1 MISNSDYTQD
11 YTHEYQLAETAYLQ
25 GNYQQS
31 ATIID
36 GLVSKFSNDPSVRL
50 LRGHIYCY
58 GLYQY
63 EIGKKEYE
71 RVLKISTDPEF
82 LQFANSG
89 LEYANS
95 CLSQMDD
102 APEERFHQGL
112 DRQQFNGGD
121 SGGHY
126 RETTADPAELLTW
139 RQPEDLTA
147 DEDFDLAALNFNVDV
162 SGQLF
167 PSQVTDYFSIDSN
180 TSDQKQSQV
189 ATGYHNNEQ
198 ETLTDAFA
206 FGYTQEDG
214 SEDLAG
220 NPFDALP
227 VAATAEAVDDTG
239 FFNISPAAH
248 RAFATF
254 DPDRTATSQA
264 DSASER
270 HDTPAASSTNDRAQ
284 TAAAEHQDR
293 QFTLDDPQELAS
305 RPTMIFNPKA
315 STMQHGENSSP
326 AVDEAAARAEA
337 AASSA
342 FVPEN
347 HQNGDRVSFSVEDI
361 SDALNEISG
370 ALPLAWPPTGQQAG
384 TANWLTDDRAEAAET
399 NRANGGNGYSD
410 VDLDIASMGIS
421 PALQAAF
428 QPHSTTSGSL
438 HNGRGAALND
448 SSEPSFMNNHGNS
461 GPISGDEPQSGF
473 LDLPDDFL
481 DRATPS
487 SFNIPRSSGMFDDS
501 STFINGVSISGIKNP
516 QPGTISNIYREDG
529 PNMTN
534 LVTPQGIF
542 APFENASFQKKQ
554 WLISSVAGIGTAL
567 AIAGAT
573 CVMSLTLDAKKE
585 AVRTPLQ
592 QAGGIM
598 ALVGGLTSFGV
609 ATLLAGRYTKQ
620 VGRGVRDLQSNFE
633 QVAQG
638 NMTAR
643 ATIASQDELGQLASS
658 FNYML
663 QSVVVSNSE
672 AQRKAREMEQAKDE
686 LQRQVIR
693 LLDDVEGAARG
704 DLTVKAEVTADVLGA
719 VADSFNLTI
728 DSLRQ
733 IVQQVQVAAVQVNQ
747 GSTESEA
754 FARRLSSDALSQ
766 AEELAVTV
774 NSVQMMTASIK
785 RVAESARESEEVART
800 ASSTALRG
808 GEAVDRTVAG
818 IQEIRE
824 TVAES
829 TRKVKRLAESS
840 QQISQI
846 VSVISQIASRTNL
859 LALNASIEA
868 ARAGESGKGFAIVA
882 DEVRQLADRSAK
894 ALKEIEHIV
903 LQIQSETGSV
913 MAAMEQGTQ
922 QVIQG
927 TKLAEQ
933 AKRSLDDIIQVS
945 NRIDALVRSI
955 TSDTIEQRE
964 TSKAVTEVMQSVEI
978 QAQST
983 SQEAQKVSS
992 SLENLVV
999 VARNLLTYVERF
1011 KVE

>member
-25 GNYQQS
+25 GNYQES

-36 GLVSKFSNDPSVRL
+36 GLVSKFNNDPSVRL

-71 RVLKISTDPEF
+71 HVLKISTDPEF
-82 LQFANSG
+82 IQFANSG

-95 CLSQMDD
+95 CLSQM
-102 APEERFHQGL
+102 EESPAGGGHQRV
-112 DRQQFNGGD
+112 DRQQFDGGD

-126 RETTADPAELLTW
+126 RETTSDPAELLTW

-167 PSQVTDYFSIDSN
+167 PSQATDYFSIDNN
-180 TSDQKQSQV
+180 TSGLKQSQV

-214 SEDLAG
+214 SADLEH

-227 VAATAEAVDDTG
+227 LADPTEAADDTG

-254 DPDRTATSQA
+254 DPDRPATSTNSTQ
-264 DSASER
+264 SSPTSEHR
-270 HDTPAASSTNDRAQ
+270 DAPAAPLAQ
-284 TAAAEHQDR
+284 QLTPDE
-293 QFTLDDPQELAS
+293 PQEIALRS
-305 RPTMIFNPKA
+305 TMIFNSKA
-315 STMQHGENSSP
+315 SEMQPEEPPVP
-326 AVDEAAARAEA
+326 AVGGGNTIARA
-337 AASSA
+337 AAS
-342 FVPEN
+342 VPE
-347 HQNGDRVSFSVEDI
+347 HRQNIERVDFSVEDI

-384 TANWLTDDRAEAAET
+384 TANWLTDNRQLDAADLNHE
-399 NRANGGNGYSD
+399 NGGNGYANND
-410 VDLDIASMGIS
+410 FDLADLEVA
-421 PALQAAF
+421 PAFQAAF
-428 QPHSTTSGSL
+428 QPHTANNSGALRNS
-438 HNGRGAALND
+438 RGAGSNSADLNFTN
-448 SSEPSFMNNHGNS
+448 SHGSS
-461 GPISGDEPQSGF
+461 GPLSGDEPQSGF

-487 SFNIPRSSGMFDDS
+487 SFTIPKSSGMFDDS

-516 QPGTISNIYREDG
+516 PAGTMSSIYREDA

-534 LVTPQGIF
+534 IVTPQGIF

-554 WLISSVAGIGTAL
+554 WFIASIAGIGTAL
-567 AIAGAT
+567 AIAAT
-573 CVMSLTLDAKKE
+573 TCAIGLTLDAKKE
-585 AVRTPLQ
+585 VARAPLQ

-598 ALVGGLTSFGV
+598 ALVGGLTSFGL

>member
-1 MISNSDYTQD
+1 MVSNSDYAQD
-11 YTHEYQLAETAYLQ
+11 YAAEYQLAETAYLQ
-25 GNYQQS
+25 GDYEKAS
-31 ATIID
+31 TIID
-36 GLVSKFSNDPSVRL
+36 ALVAKFETDPSVRL

-71 RVLKISTDPEF
+71 YVLSISTDPEF
-82 LQFANSG
+82 IQFANSG

-95 CLSQMDD
+95 CLTQTGVLNPDK
-102 APEERFHQGL
+102 
-112 DRQQFNGGD
+112 FNAGGD

-126 RETTADPAELLTW
+126 RETTADSAELLTW
-139 RQPEDLTA
+139 RQPEDLA
-147 DEDFDLAALNFNVDV
+147 SDEDFDLAALNFNVDA
-162 SGQLF
+162 SGQMF
-167 PSQVTDYFSIDSN
+167 TTQGTDFFSMDSGSLGTN
-180 TSDQKQSQV
+180 GKPKGKYQPV
-189 ATGYHNNEQ
+189 ATGFYNNEQ

-206 FGYTQEDG
+206 FGYNSEQSESQELD
-214 SEDLAG
+214 S
-220 NPFDALP
+220 PFR
-227 VAATAEAVDDTG
+227 VDPQPTSTGEPSNSDTD

-248 RAFATF
+248 RAFASF
-254 DPDRTATSQA
+254 DPDLVGSEAATNSPEQPLDEPDDFDDPANRATMLFSA
-264 DSASER
+264 DMEPSFS
-270 HDTPAASSTNDRAQ
+270 
-284 TAAAEHQDR
+284 AAEAP
-293 QFTLDDPQELAS
+293 LPAKADP
-305 RPTMIFNPKA
+305 RPEF
-315 STMQHGENSSP
+315 SS
-326 AVDEAAARAEA
+326 D
-337 AASSA
+337 
-342 FVPEN
+342 
-347 HQNGDRVSFSVEDI
+347 FSVEEI
-361 SDALNEISG
+361 SDALNEMSG
-370 ALPLAWPPTGQQAG
+370 ALPQAWPPTSQQSS
-384 TANWLTDDRAEAAET
+384 TPNWLTETYGNKSPGQQVETSSEERLRQRYSVSDALDMPAEDS
-399 NRANGGNGYSD
+399 RGLG
-410 VDLDIASMGIS
+410 
-421 PALQAAF
+421 ALAAF
-428 QPHSTTSGSL
+428 ESA
-438 HNGRGAALND
+438 GASPKFASNLA
-448 SSEPSFMNNHGNS
+448 EPVFNA
-461 GPISGDEPQSGF
+461 DETQSGF
-473 LDLPDDFL
+473 FDMPDDL
-481 DRATPS
+481 LQQPLPS
-487 SFNIPRSSGMFDDS
+487 SLQMPKSSSMFDDS
-501 STFINGVSISGIKNP
+501 STFISGVSISGIKS
-516 QPGTISNIYREDG
+516 QPPGVSSIYRDTDST
-529 PNMTN
+529 MTSISGD
-534 LVTPQGIF
+534 QGMF
-542 APFENASFQKKQ
+542 KPFENASFQKKQ
-554 WLISSVAGIGTAL
+554 WLISGAAGLTAGV
-567 AIAGAT
+567 AIAGIT
-573 CVMSLTLDAKKE
+573 FISSMNLPKE
-585 AVRTPLQ
+585 ARQPLQ

-598 ALVGGLTSFGV
+598 MIVAGLTSFGV
-609 ATLLAGRYTKQ
+609 TRLLTGRYTKQ
-620 VGRGVRDLQSNFE
+620 VSRTVRDLQANFE
-633 QVAQG
+633 QVSQG
-638 NMTAR
+638 NMGAR
-643 ATIASQDELGQLASS
+643 ATAYTADELGQLSSS
-658 FNYML
+658 FNDML
-663 QSVVVSNSE
+663 QSVITSNSE

-747 GSTESEA
+747 SSTESEA

-800 ASSTALRG
+800 ASATALRG
-808 GEAVDRTVAG
+808 GEAVERTVAG

-894 ALKEIEHIV
+894 ALKEIEQIV

-922 QVIQG
+922 QVIAG

-955 TSDTIEQRE
+955 TTDTIEQRE
-964 TSKAVTEVMQSVEI
+964 TSKAVTEVMQTVEI

>member
-11 YTHEYQLAETAYLQ
+11 YTQEYQLAETAYLQ
-25 GNYQQS
+25 GNYQKS

-36 GLVSKFSNDPSVRL
+36 GLVAKFSNDPSVRL

-71 RVLKISTDPEF
+71 CVLKISTDPEF
-82 LQFANSG
+82 IQFANSG

-95 CLSQMDD
+95 CLSQMDNRVSQ
-102 APEERFHQGL
+102 E
-112 DRQQFNGGD
+112 QFNDGD

-126 RETTADPAELLTW
+126 RITTTDPAELLTW

-147 DEDFDLAALNFNVDV
+147 DEDFDLAALNFNIDV
-162 SGQLF
+162 TGQLF
-167 PSQVTDYFSIDSN
+167 PSQATDFFSVDRHN
-180 TSDQKQSQV
+180 NDQKESQI
-189 ATGYHNNEQ
+189 ATGYHHNDRD
-198 ETLTDAFA
+198 TLTDAFA
-206 FGYTQEDG
+206 FGYTQEDD
-214 SEDLAG
+214 SEQLG
-220 NPFDALP
+220 NNPFDGLS
-227 VAATAEAVDDTG
+227 VAATAEASEDTG
-239 FFNISPAAH
+239 FFNISPAAQ
-248 RAFATF
+248 RAFAGF
-254 DPDRTATSQA
+254 DPDRAA
-264 DSASER
+264 DAIDLVDAPASTTNSKSAEKSPVVESHNER
-270 HDTPAASSTNDRAQ
+270 HSTPDDRSDHSSRT
-284 TAAAEHQDR
+284 
-293 QFTLDDPQELAS
+293 
-305 RPTMIFNPKA
+305 TMIFD
-315 STMQHGENSSP
+315 SS
-326 AVDEAAARAEA
+326 
-337 AASSA
+337 ASSHQ
-342 FVPEN
+342 PERLLTDN
-347 HQNGDRVSFSVEDI
+347 TAPPPTSTDRQADVSANDNGVDFSVEDI

-370 ALPLAWPPTGQQAG
+370 VVPMAWPPTGRQAG
-384 TANWLTDDRAEAAET
+384 EANWATDDKPLESPQ
-399 NRANGGNGYSD
+399 GNADRLGADDDFGNLNLAPASESQSPHVAD
-410 VDLDIASMGIS
+410 VRQLKAQLSES
-421 PALQAAF
+421 
-428 QPHSTTSGSL
+428 
-438 HNGRGAALND
+438 
-448 SSEPSFMNNHGNS
+448 SSELKIATHHNKAGEWNAD
-461 GPISGDEPQSGF
+461 DEAQSGF
-473 LDLPDDFL
+473 FDLPDDFL
-481 DRATPS
+481 DRSPPS
-487 SFNIPRSSGMFDDS
+487 SLNIPESAGMFDDS
-501 STFINGVSISGIKNP
+501 STFINGVSVSGIKNP
-516 QPGTISNIYREDG
+516 QAGYMSSIYREDS
-529 PNMTN
+529 PNMAN
-534 LVTPQGIF
+534 LSPAQGIF
-542 APFENASFQKKQ
+542 ASFENASFQKKQ
-554 WLISSVAGIGTAL
+554 WLISSAAGIGAAV
-567 AIAGAT
+567 AIAGIT
-573 CVMSLTLDAKKE
+573 FVSSMTLDPKIAK
-585 AVRTPLQ
+585 AARPPLQ
-592 QAGGIM
+592 QAGGLMMI
-598 ALVGGLTSFGV
+598 LGGLSSFGI
-609 ATLLAGRYTKQ
+609 TKLLTGRYTKQ
-620 VGRGVRDLQSNFE
+620 VIRGVRDLQSNFE

-643 ATIASQDELGQLASS
+643 ATVASQDELGQLASS

-663 QSVVVSNSE
+663 QSVVASNSE

-903 LQIQSETGSV
+903 LQIQSETAQV
-913 MAAMEQGTQ
+913 MTAMEQGTQ
-922 QVIQG
+922 QVIEG
-927 TKLAEQ
+927 NKLAEQ
-933 AKRSLDDIIQVS
+933 AKRALDDIIQVS
-945 NRIDALVRSI
+945 NRIDSLVRSI

>member
-11 YTHEYQLAETAYLQ
+11 YTHDYQLAETAYLQ
-25 GNYQQS
+25 GNYQKS

-36 GLVSKFSNDPSVRL
+36 GLVAKFTDDPSVRL

-63 EIGKKEYE
+63 EIGKREYE
-71 RVLKISTDPEF
+71 YVLKISTDPEF
-82 LQFANSG
+82 IQFANSG

-95 CLSQMDD
+95 CLSQISG
-102 APEERFHQGL
+102 PISQ
-112 DRQQFNGGD
+112 QQFNGGD

-126 RETTADPAELLTW
+126 RETMADPAELLTW

-147 DEDFDLAALNFNVDV
+147 DEDFDLAALNFNVDG
-162 SGQLF
+162 SGQMF
-167 PSQVTDYFSIDSN
+167 PNQSTDFFSDPSLP
-180 TSDQKQSQV
+180 DQKNTQLS
-189 ATGYHNNEQ
+189 TGYHNHEQ

-206 FGYTQEDG
+206 FGYTSGE
-214 SEDLAG
+214 SNRNLTS
-220 NPFDALP
+220 NPFDGLP
-227 VAATAEAVDDTG
+227 LDTPSEAAEDTG
-239 FFNISPAAH
+239 FFNISPAAQ

-254 DPDRTATSQA
+254 DPDLSAATSESTDPAAISAQHKLEIDLSA
-264 DSASER
+264 TPDRLDDSAVEDHR
-270 HDTPAASSTNDRAQ
+270 DRSA
-284 TAAAEHQDR
+284 R
-293 QFTLDDPQELAS
+293 S
-305 RPTMIFNPKA
+305 TMIFTTPSA
-315 STMQHGENSSP
+315 IVPENLSAMNS
-326 AVDEAAARAEA
+326 
-337 AASSA
+337 ASSA
-342 FVPEN
+342 HEDKDLEQV
-347 HQNGDRVSFSVEDI
+347 DFSVEDI

-370 ALPLAWPPTGQQAG
+370 VLPLAWPPTGQQSSSP
-384 TANWLTDDRAEAAET
+384 NWSNDQQIESSEHHPDPRHDFDDF
-399 NRANGGNGYSD
+399 D
-410 VDLDIASMGIS
+410 VT
-421 PALQAAF
+421 PTPQAAF
-428 QPHSTTSGSL
+428 QPQQTDSPHQKARQSLSSASTSDL
-438 HNGRGAALND
+438 QFPAAEDGRSATLND
-448 SSEPSFMNNHGNS
+448 REPH
-461 GPISGDEPQSGF
+461 SGF
-473 LDLPDDFL
+473 FDLPDDFL
-481 DRATPS
+481 EQPTPS
-487 SFNIPRSSGMFDDS
+487 SLNIPKSSGMFDDS

-516 QPGTISNIYREDG
+516 QIAAMSAIYREDT
-529 PNMTN
+529 PNLTG
-534 LVTPQGIF
+534 LVPSQGIF
-542 APFENASFQKKQ
+542 APFENASFQQKQ
-554 WLISSVAGIGTAL
+554 WLISGAAGLGAAV
-567 AIAGAT
+567 AIAT
-573 CVMSLTLDAKKE
+573 ITFVSSMTLDPKIAKD
-585 AVRTPLQ
+585 ARPPLQ
-592 QAGGIM
+592 QTGGIAM
-598 ALVGGLTSFGV
+598 LLGGLTSFGL
-609 ATLLAGRYTKQ
+609 TKLLAGRYTKQ
-620 VGRGVRDLQSNFE
+620 VNRSVRDLQSNFE
-633 QVAQG
+633 QIAQG
-638 NMTAR
+638 NMSAR
-643 ATIASQDELGQLASS
+643 ATVTSQDELGQLSSS

-663 QSVVVSNSE
+663 QSVVASNSE

-894 ALKEIEHIV
+894 ALKEIEQIV
-903 LQIQSETGSV
+903 LQIQSETGQV
-913 MAAMEQGTQ
+913 MTVMEQGTQ
-922 QVIQG
+922 QVIEG

>member
-11 YTHEYQLAETAYLQ
+11 YTQEYQLAETAYLQ
-25 GNYQQS
+25 GNYQES

-36 GLVSKFSNDPSVRL
+36 GLVNKFSDDPSVRL

-63 EIGKKEYE
+63 EIGKREYE
-71 RVLKISTDPEF
+71 YVLKISTDPEF
-82 LQFANSG
+82 IQFANSG

-95 CLSQMDD
+95 CLSQVD
-102 APEERFHQGL
+102 ASTGSSVHQNSAG
-112 DRQQFNGGD
+112 QFNGGD

-126 RETTADPAELLTW
+126 RETTTDPGELLTW

-167 PSQVTDYFSIDSN
+167 PTQSTDYFSVDNSN
-180 TSDQKQSQV
+180 GDLKQPQV
-189 ATGYHNNEQ
+189 ATGYHHNEQ
-198 ETLTDAFA
+198 DTLTDAFA

-214 SEDLAG
+214 SEDLAHS
-220 NPFDALP
+220 PFDGLP
-227 VAATAEAVDDTG
+227 LAATSEAVDDTG

-248 RAFATF
+248 RAFASF
-254 DPDRTATSQA
+254 DPDRPPS
-264 DSASER
+264 DE
-270 HDTPAASSTNDRAQ
+270 
-284 TAAAEHQDR
+284 
-293 QFTLDDPQELAS
+293 TLDDRVSPRSERDEPVAFSPSPPESPSTQDAPQTVAS
-305 RPTMIFNPKA
+305 RPTLISHPKP
-315 STMQHGENSSP
+315 P
-326 AVDEAAARAEA
+326 AEMPSEETPVPAQGQNIDRA
-337 AASSA
+337 
-342 FVPEN
+342 
-347 HQNGDRVSFSVEDI
+347 DFSVEDI

-384 TANWLTDDRAEAAET
+384 GINWLNDDRPLEAAEPDLP
-399 NRANGGNGYSD
+399 NAANNFGD
-410 VDLDIASMGIS
+410 ADLDLADLQIS
-421 PALQAAF
+421 PALHAAF
-428 QPHSTTSGSL
+428 DPQPTSSDL
-438 HNGRGAALND
+438 
-448 SSEPSFMNNHGNS
+448 NHGRSAPLGSNSGFANSHSNS
-461 GPISGDEPQSGF
+461 GPLSGDEPQSGF

-481 DRATPS
+481 GNATPS
-487 SFNIPRSSGMFDDS
+487 SFTIPKSSGMFDDS

-516 QPGTISNIYREDG
+516 QPASMSTIYRDDA
-529 PNMTN
+529 PNATS
-534 LVTPQGIF
+534 LATPNGIF

-554 WLISSVAGIGTAL
+554 WMIATIAGFGTAL
-567 AIAGAT
+567 AIAGTTLVASNT
-573 CVMSLTLDAKKE
+573 LGAKLTAE
-585 AVRTPLQ
+585 QRAPLQ
-592 QAGGIM
+592 QSGAI
-598 ALVGGLTSFGV
+598 ASLIGGLTSFGI
-609 ATLLAGRYTKQ
+609 AALLAGRYTKQ

-800 ASSTALRG
+800 ASSTALKG

-922 QVIQG
+922 QVIAG

>member
-11 YTHEYQLAETAYLQ
+11 YTHDYQLAETAYLQ
-25 GNYQQS
+25 GNYQKS

-36 GLVSKFSNDPSVRL
+36 GLVAKFTDDPSVRL

-63 EIGKKEYE
+63 EIGKREYE
-71 RVLKISTDPEF
+71 YVLQISTDPEF
-82 LQFANSG
+82 IQFANSG

-95 CLSQMDD
+95 CLSQISG
-102 APEERFHQGL
+102 PVGQ
-112 DRQQFNGGD
+112 QQFNGGD

-126 RETTADPAELLTW
+126 RETMADPAELLTW

-147 DEDFDLAALNFNVDV
+147 DEDFDLAALNFNVDG
-162 SGQLF
+162 SEQMF
-167 PSQVTDYFSIDSN
+167 PNQSTDFFADPSSPSQKN
-180 TSDQKQSQV
+180 TQLS
-189 ATGYHNNEQ
+189 TGYHNNEQ

-206 FGYTQEDG
+206 FGYTSGEGSNNLINNSFDG
-214 SEDLAG
+214 L
-220 NPFDALP
+220 PFDTP
-227 VAATAEAVDDTG
+227 SEAVEDTG
-239 FFNISPAAH
+239 FFNISPAAQ

-254 DPDRTATSQA
+254 DPDRPATFDPDRPAATDESNNPAAISAQNKLEFDSPVTPERID
-264 DSASER
+264 DSAIEDER
-270 HDTPAASSTNDRAQ
+270 DRSA
-284 TAAAEHQDR
+284 R
-293 QFTLDDPQELAS
+293 S
-305 RPTMIFNPKA
+305 TMIFTTPSA
-315 STMQHGENSSP
+315 IEPEDLGAMNS
-326 AVDEAAARAEA
+326 
-337 AASSA
+337 ASSA
-342 FVPEN
+342 HEDKDLEQV
-347 HQNGDRVSFSVEDI
+347 DFSVEDI

-370 ALPLAWPPTGQQAG
+370 ALPLAWPPTGQQSNHQ
-384 TANWLTDDRAEAAET
+384 NWSKDDRQIESSDNRPET
-399 NRANGGNGYSD
+399 NHDFDNFD
-410 VDLDIASMGIS
+410 VT
-421 PALQAAF
+421 PPLQDAF
-428 QPHSTTSGSL
+428 QPQLTDSPHHKAHQSLSSASTSDL
-438 HNGRGAALND
+438 QFPAAEDGRSATID
-448 SSEPSFMNNHGNS
+448 DREPH
-461 GPISGDEPQSGF
+461 SGF
-473 LDLPDDFL
+473 FDLPDDFL
-481 DRATPS
+481 DQPTPS
-487 SFNIPRSSGMFDDS
+487 SLNIPKSSGMFDDS

-516 QPGTISNIYREDG
+516 QIAAMSAIYREDS
-529 PNMTN
+529 PNLTG
-534 LVTPQGIF
+534 LVPSPGIF

-554 WLISSVAGIGTAL
+554 WLISGAAGLGAVV
-567 AIAGAT
+567 AIAT
-573 CVMSLTLDAKKE
+573 ITFISSMTLDPKIAKD
-585 AVRTPLQ
+585 ARPPLQ
-592 QAGGIM
+592 QAGGIAM
-598 ALVGGLTSFGV
+598 LLGGLTSFGL
-609 ATLLAGRYTKQ
+609 TKLLTGRYTKQ
-620 VGRGVRDLQSNFE
+620 VHRSVRDLQSNFE
-633 QVAQG
+633 QIAQG
-638 NMTAR
+638 NMSAR
-643 ATIASQDELGQLASS
+643 ATVTSQDELGQLSSS

-663 QSVVVSNSE
+663 QSVVASNSE

-894 ALKEIEHIV
+894 ALKEIEQIV
-903 LQIQSETGSV
+903 LQIQGETSQV

>member
-1 MISNSDYTQD
+1 MISTPDPMQDYTQD
-11 YTHEYQLAETAYLQ
+11 YQLAEAAYLQ
-25 GNYQQS
+25 GNYEKA

-36 GLVSKFSNDPSVRL
+36 TLVNKFHDDPSVRL

-71 RVLKISTDPEF
+71 YVIGISTDPEF
-82 LQFANSG
+82 LQFAHSG
-89 LEYANS
+89 LDYANS
-95 CLSQMDD
+95 CLSQM
-102 APEERFHQGL
+102 G
-112 DRQQFNGGD
+112 DRASQEQFNGGD

-126 RETTADPAELLTW
+126 RQTTADSAELLTW

-147 DEDFDLAALNFNVDV
+147 DEDFDLAALNFNVDM

-167 PSQVTDYFSIDSN
+167 PSQSTDFFSVETNISGR
-180 TSDQKQSQV
+180 KQPQV
-189 ATGYHNNEQ
+189 ATGFYNNEQ

-206 FGYTQEDG
+206 FGY
-214 SEDLAG
+214 DLAEPPSNQLFEG
-220 NPFDALP
+220 VP
-227 VAATAEAVDDTG
+227 VATNAEATDDTG
-239 FFNISPAAH
+239 FFNISAAAS
-248 RAFATF
+248 RAFANF
-254 DPDRTATSQA
+254 DPDRSPESPEEVSPNIAAPDTVRPDPIA
-264 DSASER
+264 DR
-270 HDTPAASSTNDRAQ
+270 PTFIVPNDRG
-284 TAAAEHQDR
+284 AAE
-293 QFTLDDPQELAS
+293 P
-305 RPTMIFNPKA
+305 
-315 STMQHGENSSP
+315 P
-326 AVDEAAARAEA
+326 ADF
-337 AASSA
+337 SQQ
-342 FVPEN
+342 VPAQME
-347 HQNGDRVSFSVEDI
+347 FSVEDI

-370 ALPLAWPPTGQQAG
+370 ALPLAWPPTAQAG
-384 TANWLTDDRAEAAET
+384 QSGVNWLQDNPDLAE
-399 NRANGGNGYSD
+399 NNINN
-410 VDLDIASMGIS
+410 
-421 PALQAAF
+421 PQADGFDFGVSHVFQDAF
-428 QPHSTTSGSL
+428 QPQPTDGLPAKAAAPAQSQFAPLDRQVLSGIL
-438 HNGRGAALND
+438 
-448 SSEPSFMNNHGNS
+448 
-461 GPISGDEPQSGF
+461 GDEDSNGGTQSGF
-473 LDLPDDFL
+473 FDLPDNFL
-481 DRATPS
+481 EQPTPS
-487 SFNIPRSSGMFDDS
+487 SMNMPKSSAMFDDS
-501 STFINGVSISGIKNP
+501 STFINGVSISGIKN
-516 QPGTISNIYREDG
+516 QPHGMISNIYREDDL
-529 PNMTN
+529 PNMTQ
-534 LVTPQGIF
+534 LTPQGMF

-554 WLISSVAGIGTAL
+554 WLISGAAGLGAAI
-567 AIAGAT
+567 AIAGVT
-573 CVMSLTLDAKKE
+573 FVTSLTLSPQDKA
-585 AVRTPLQ
+585 ARDPLQ
-592 QAGGIM
+592 RAGAIM
-598 ALVGGLTSFGV
+598 MVLGGLTSFGI
-609 ATLLAGRYTKQ
+609 TRLLTGRYTKQ
-620 VGRGVRDLQSNFE
+620 VSRSVRDLQSNFE

-638 NMTAR
+638 NMAAR
-643 ATIASQDELGQLASS
+643 ATVSSQDELGLLSSS

-663 QSVVVSNSE
+663 QSVVTSNSA
-672 AQRKAREMEQAKDE
+672 AQNKARDMELAKDE

-747 GSTESEA
+747 SSTESEA

-808 GEAVDRTVAG
+808 GEAVERTVAG

-922 QVIQG
+922 QVIAG

>member
-25 GNYQQS
+25 GNYQES
-31 ATIID
+31 ASIID
-36 GLVSKFSNDPSVRL
+36 GLISKFSNDPSVRL

-63 EIGKKEYE
+63 EIGKREYE
-71 RVLKISTDPEF
+71 HVLKISTDPEF
-82 LQFANSG
+82 IQFANSG
-89 LEYANS
+89 LDYANS
-95 CLSQMDD
+95 CLSQADE
-102 APEERFHQGL
+102 APANGLPQQGGQP
-112 DRQQFNGGD
+112 QQFIGGD

-126 RETTADPAELLTW
+126 RETATDPGELLTW

-167 PSQVTDYFSIDSN
+167 PAQSTDYFSIDRDN
-180 TSDQKQSQV
+180 NDQRHSQV

-198 ETLTDAFA
+198 DTLTDAFA

-214 SEDLAG
+214 SEDLAR
-220 NPFDALP
+220 NPFDDLP
-227 VAATAEAVDDTG
+227 LATTSEAVDDTG

-254 DPDRTATSQA
+254 DPDR
-264 DSASER
+264 
-270 HDTPAASSTNDRAQ
+270 PAVSNGNGAEGSPANAKRDEPIEQRELPSTIDEQ
-284 TAAAEHQDR
+284 QD
-293 QFTLDDPQELAS
+293 LAS
-305 RPTMIFNPKA
+305 RPTMIFNPQA
-315 STMQHGENSSP
+315 SDMQSGSTLVP
-326 AVDEAAARAEA
+326 AQEQNVDRA
-337 AASSA
+337 
-342 FVPEN
+342 
-347 HQNGDRVSFSVEDI
+347 DFSVEDI

-370 ALPLAWPPTGQQAG
+370 ALPLAWPPTGQQVG
-384 TANWLTDDRAEAAET
+384 SVNWLSDDRQIDAAEV
-399 NRANGGNGYSD
+399 NGANGGHDYGD
-410 VDLDIASMGIS
+410 ADLDLVDFQIS
-421 PALQAAF
+421 PALHAAF
-428 QPHSTTSGSL
+428 EPQSPSSELKNGRSAPSVPNSFASRNTNSGSL
-438 HNGRGAALND
+438 
-448 SSEPSFMNNHGNS
+448 
-461 GPISGDEPQSGF
+461 SGDEPQSGF

-487 SFNIPRSSGMFDDS
+487 SFTIPQSSGLFDDS

-516 QPGTISNIYREDG
+516 QPASMSTIYRDDA
-529 PNMTN
+529 PNPTS
-534 LVTPQGIF
+534 LAAPQGIF

-554 WLISSVAGIGTAL
+554 WMIAGIAGCGTAL

-573 CVMSLTLDAKKE
+573 LFAGMTLNAKLPKE
-585 AVRTPLQ
+585 AQAPLQ
-592 QAGGIM
+592 QSGLIASI
-598 ALVGGLTSFGV
+598 VGGLTSFGI
-609 ATLLAGRYTKQ
+609 ASLLAGRYTKQ

>member
-11 YTHEYQLAETAYLQ
+11 YTHDYQQAETAYLQ
-25 GNYQQS
+25 GNYQKS

-36 GLVSKFSNDPSVRL
+36 GLVAKFSDDPSVRL

-71 RVLKISTDPEF
+71 YVLKISTDPEF
-82 LQFANSG
+82 IQFANSG

-95 CLSQMDD
+95 CLSQISG
-102 APEERFHQGL
+102 PGSQ
-112 DRQQFNGGD
+112 QQFNGGD

-126 RETTADPAELLTW
+126 RVTGSDPAELLTW

-147 DEDFDLAALNFNVDV
+147 DEDFDLAALNFNVDG
-162 SGQLF
+162 SGQMF
-167 PSQVTDYFSIDSN
+167 PSQSTDFFSDSN
-180 TSDQKQSQV
+180 NSPDRQHTQLS
-189 ATGYHNNEQ
+189 TGYHNNEQ

-206 FGYTQEDG
+206 FGYTSGD
-214 SEDLAG
+214 SNSNLTN
-220 NPFDALP
+220 NPFDGLP
-227 VAATAEAVDDTG
+227 LDTPSESAEDTG
-239 FFNISPAAH
+239 FFNISPAAQ
-248 RAFATF
+248 RAFSSF
-254 DPDRTATSQA
+254 EPDRRPATIEQSNYPA
-264 DSASER
+264 LSARHKLEPDSLAKSDRLDDSAVEDEPDR
-270 HDTPAASSTNDRAQ
+270 STR
-284 TAAAEHQDR
+284 
-293 QFTLDDPQELAS
+293 S
-305 RPTMIFNPKA
+305 TMIFTNPSA
-315 STMQHGENSSP
+315 MVSEELAEMNS
-326 AVDEAAARAEA
+326 
-337 AASSA
+337 AASPHS
-342 FVPEN
+342 VHEDKDLE
-347 HQNGDRVSFSVEDI
+347 QVDFSVEDI

-370 ALPLAWPPTGQQAG
+370 ALPVTWPPTAQQSSQ
-384 TANWLTDDRAEAAET
+384 LTMTQEERPSVSERARLDPPAAIDRLEVAPVLEEVVQPQPIDAPDRSTHPTLPPGSAADLQFPAAEDGRSAT
-399 NRANGGNGYSD
+399 SD
-410 VDLDIASMGIS
+410 
-421 PALQAAF
+421 
-428 QPHSTTSGSL
+428 
-438 HNGRGAALND
+438 
-448 SSEPSFMNNHGNS
+448 EPEPNS
-461 GPISGDEPQSGF
+461 GF
-473 LDLPDDFL
+473 FDLPDDFL
-481 DRATPS
+481 EPPTPS
-487 SFNIPRSSGMFDDS
+487 SLNIPKSSGMFDDS

-516 QPGTISNIYREDG
+516 QIAAMSAIYRDEIPAVTG
-529 PNMTN
+529 
-534 LVTPQGIF
+534 LVPSQGIF
-542 APFENASFQKKQ
+542 TPFENASFQKKQ
-554 WLISSVAGIGTAL
+554 WLI
-567 AIAGAT
+567 AGAAGLGAA
-573 CVMSLTLDAKKE
+573 VPIGAIVSIGIMTLAPQIEKDA
-585 AVRTPLQ
+585 RPPLQ
-592 QAGGIM
+592 QTGAIA
-598 ALVGGLTSFGV
+598 ALLGGLTSFGLTKV
-609 ATLLAGRYTKQ
+609 LASRYTKQ
-620 VGRGVRDLQSNFE
+620 VNRSVRDLQSNFE
-633 QVAQG
+633 QIAQG
-638 NMTAR
+638 NMSAR
-643 ATIASQDELGQLASS
+643 ATVTSQDELGQLSSS

-663 QSVVVSNSE
+663 QSVVASNSE

-824 TVAES
+824 TVTES

-846 VSVISQIASRTNL
+846 VAVISQIASRTNL

-894 ALKEIEHIV
+894 ALKEIEQIV
-903 LQIQSETGSV
+903 LQIQSETSQV

-933 AKRSLDDIIQVS
+933 AKRSLDDIIHVS

>member
-1 MISNSDYTQD
+1 MAGSTMISNSDYTQD
-11 YTHEYQLAETAYLQ
+11 YTQEYQLAETAYLQ
-25 GNYQQS
+25 GNYQES
-31 ATIID
+31 ASIID

-63 EIGKKEYE
+63 EIGKREYE
-71 RVLKISTDPEF
+71 HVLKISTDPEF
-82 LQFANSG
+82 IQFANSG

-95 CLSQMDD
+95 CLSQVDTSSASGMSQ
-102 APEERFHQGL
+102 EIG
-112 DRQQFNGGD
+112 QQFNDGD

-126 RETTADPAELLTW
+126 RETMTDPGELLTW

-147 DEDFDLAALNFNVDV
+147 DEDFDLAALNFNVDA

-167 PSQVTDYFSIDSN
+167 PTQSTDYFSIDNS
-180 TSDQKQSQV
+180 SDPKQLQV
-189 ATGYHNNEQ
+189 ATGYHHNEQ
-198 ETLTDAFA
+198 DTLTDAFA

-214 SEDLAG
+214 SEDLAID
-220 NPFDALP
+220 PFHDLP
-227 VAATAEAVDDTG
+227 LAATSEAVDDTG

-254 DPDRTATSQA
+254 DPDRPATSTEHGAAVPLAKIDLDEPFAPVPVEQQK
-264 DSASER
+264 S
-270 HDTPAASSTNDRAQ
+270 TPSSDEPQ
-284 TAAAEHQDR
+284 TV
-293 QFTLDDPQELAS
+293 AS
-305 RPTMIFNPKA
+305 RPTMISHPHPSN
-315 STMQHGENSSP
+315 MQSGEPSVP
-326 AVDEAAARAEA
+326 AQGQNADRA
-337 AASSA
+337 
-342 FVPEN
+342 
-347 HQNGDRVSFSVEDI
+347 DFSVEDI

-370 ALPLAWPPTGQQAG
+370 ALPLAWPPTGQQQVA
-384 TANWLTDDRAEAAET
+384 TANWLSDDRPLDAAELDRP
-399 NRANGGNGYSD
+399 NI
-410 VDLDIASMGIS
+410 VDNFADADLADLQLS
-421 PALQAAF
+421 PALHAAF
-428 QPHSTTSGSL
+428 DPPSSSNELSSGRS
-438 HNGRGAALND
+438 AALGPN
-448 SSEPSFMNNHGNS
+448 SGFANSHGNS
-461 GPISGDEPQSGF
+461 GPLSGEEPQSGF

-487 SFNIPRSSGMFDDS
+487 SFTIPKSSGMFDDS

-516 QPGTISNIYREDG
+516 QPASMSTIYRDDASSVTS
-529 PNMTN
+529 MA
-534 LVTPQGIF
+534 TPQGIF

-554 WLISSVAGIGTAL
+554 WAIAIVAGCGTAL
-567 AIAGAT
+567 AIGVAT
-573 CVMSLTLDAKKE
+573 LVTTNTIGSKLSNESRL
-585 AVRTPLQ
+585 PLQ
-592 QAGGIM
+592 QSGLIAS
-598 ALVGGLTSFGV
+598 LVGGLTSFGI

-800 ASSTALRG
+800 ASATALKG

>member
-1 MISNSDYTQD
+1 MAGSKMISNSDYTQD

-25 GNYQQS
+25 GNYQES
-31 ATIID
+31 ANIID
-36 GLVSKFSNDPSVRL
+36 GLVNKFSNDPSVRL

-63 EIGKKEYE
+63 EIGKREYE
-71 RVLKISTDPEF
+71 YVLKISTDPEF
-82 LQFANSG
+82 IQFANSG

-95 CLSQMDD
+95 CLSQVDESS
-102 APEERFHQGL
+102 AN

-126 RETTADPAELLTW
+126 RETTTDPGELLTW

-167 PSQVTDYFSIDSN
+167 PAQSTDYFSIDNN
-180 TSDQKQSQV
+180 TGDHKQSQV

-214 SEDLAG
+214 SEDLARS
-220 NPFDALP
+220 PFDDLP
-227 VAATAEAVDDTG
+227 IAATAEAVDDTG

-254 DPDRTATSQA
+254 DPDR
-264 DSASER
+264 
-270 HDTPAASSTNDRAQ
+270 PAAVNDNGAGVSPASAERDEPPAVAPIEQQELSPTAIAQ
-284 TAAAEHQDR
+284 
-293 QFTLDDPQELAS
+293 QELAS
-305 RPTMIFNPKA
+305 RPTLIFNQQP
-315 STMQHGENSSP
+315 SHMQSGESP
-326 AVDEAAARAEA
+326 VPAPGQNVDRA
-337 AASSA
+337 
-342 FVPEN
+342 
-347 HQNGDRVSFSVEDI
+347 DFSVEDI

-370 ALPLAWPPTGQQAG
+370 ALPLAWPPTGQQTVA
-384 TANWLTDDRAEAAET
+384 ANWLDDRQVDVAEID
-399 NRANGGNGYSD
+399 NGNGGINYAD
-410 VDLDIASMGIS
+410 PDLDLADLQIS
-421 PALQAAF
+421 PALHAAF
-428 QPHSTTSGSL
+428 GPPSSELS
-438 HNGRGAALND
+438 NGR
-448 SSEPSFMNNHGNS
+448 SSSPLGQNSGFANSHSNS
-461 GPISGDEPQSGF
+461 GPLSGDEPQSGF

-487 SFNIPRSSGMFDDS
+487 SFTIPKSSGMFDDS

-516 QPGTISNIYREDG
+516 QPASMSTIYRDDA
-529 PNMTN
+529 PHVTS
-534 LVTPQGIF
+534 LATPQGIF

-554 WLISSVAGIGTAL
+554 WMIAGIAGCGTAL

-573 CVMSLTLDAKKE
+573 MVAGMTLNAKLTKE
-585 AVRTPLQ
+585 AQAPLQ
-592 QAGGIM
+592 QSGLIAS
-598 ALVGGLTSFGV
+598 LVGGLTSFGI

>member
-1 MISNSDYTQD
+1 MQDYTQD
-11 YTHEYQLAETAYLQ
+11 YQLAEAAYLQ
-25 GNYQQS
+25 GNYEKA

-36 GLVSKFSNDPSVRL
+36 TLVTKFQDDPSVRL

-71 RVLKISTDPEF
+71 YVIGISTDPEF
-82 LQFANSG
+82 LQFAHSG
-89 LEYANS
+89 LDYANS
-95 CLSQMDD
+95 CIGQM
-102 APEERFHQGL
+102 G
-112 DRQQFNGGD
+112 DRVDREQFNGGD

-126 RETTADPAELLTW
+126 RNTTADSAELLTW

-147 DEDFDLAALNFNVDV
+147 DEDFDLAALNFNIDM

-167 PSQVTDYFSIDSN
+167 PSQGTDIFSIETN
-180 TSDQKQSQV
+180 TNIGGQKPQI
-189 ATGYHNNEQ
+189 ATGFYNNEQ

-206 FGYTQEDG
+206 FGYNQEDSQAEQIFDNLPLATT
-214 SEDLAG
+214 SE
-220 NPFDALP
+220 
-227 VAATAEAVDDTG
+227 AAEDTG
-239 FFNISPAAH
+239 FFNISPAAQ
-248 RAFATF
+248 RAFDTF
-254 DPDRTATSQA
+254 DPERSVSPFESSDRST
-264 DSASER
+264 DL
-270 HDTPAASSTNDRAQ
+270 PAAASTESKSKTDLPDRPV
-284 TAAAEHQDR
+284 AASD
-293 QFTLDDPQELAS
+293 
-305 RPTMIFNPKA
+305 RPTMIF
-315 STMQHGENSSP
+315 P
-326 AVDEAAARAEA
+326 AHTAEP
-337 AASSA
+337 SA
-342 FVPEN
+342 QPLHDRIAEIS
-347 HQNGDRVSFSVEDI
+347 GDFGQAEFSVEDI

-370 ALPLAWPPTGQQAG
+370 ALPMAWPPTGQSSDP
-384 TANWLTDDRAEAAET
+384 ANWLDEK
-399 NRANGGNGYSD
+399 
-410 VDLDIASMGIS
+410 S
-421 PALQAAF
+421 PADARHDDIENPQADGFDFGVAQAFQDAF
-428 QPHSTTSGSL
+428 QPQEVNTTPP
-438 HNGRGAALND
+438 AAHVPLAQ
-448 SSEPSFMNNHGNS
+448 SPSQFAAIDALPFAAEDADFGT
-461 GPISGDEPQSGF
+461 QSGF

-481 DRATPS
+481 EQRAPSAMDTPKS
-487 SFNIPRSSGMFDDS
+487 SAMFDDS
-501 STFINGVSISGIKNP
+501 STFINGVSISGIKA
-516 QPGTISNIYREDG
+516 QPTGAVSSMYRDDNSHLTHIA
-529 PNMTN
+529 PA
-534 LVTPQGIF
+534 QGVF

-554 WLISSVAGIGTAL
+554 WMISGAAGLGA
-567 AIAGAT
+567 AVVIAGVTFVA
-573 CVMSLTLDAKKE
+573 SLTLPEKVAKDA
-585 AVRTPLQ
+585 RPPLQ
-592 QAGGIM
+592 NAG
-598 ALVGGLTSFGV
+598 ALMMLLGGLTSFGI
-609 ATLLAGRYTKQ
+609 TKILTGRYTRQ
-620 VGRGVRDLQSNFE
+620 VSRSVRDLQSNFE

-638 NMTAR
+638 NMGAR
-643 ATIASQDELGQLASS
+643 ATVSSQDELGVLSSS

-663 QSVVVSNSE
+663 QSVVTSNSE
-672 AQRKAREMEQAKDE
+672 AQRKAREMELAKDE

-747 GSTESEA
+747 SSTESEA

-800 ASSTALRG
+800 ASSTALKG
-808 GEAVDRTVAG
+808 GEAVERTVAG

>member
-1 MISNSDYTQD
+1 MISNPDCMQDYTQD
-11 YTHEYQLAETAYLQ
+11 YQLAEAAYLQ
-25 GNYQQS
+25 GNYEKA

-36 GLVSKFSNDPSVRL
+36 TLVTKFQNDPSVRL

-63 EIGKKEYE
+63 EIGKQEYE
-71 RVLKISTDPEF
+71 YVIGISADEEF
-82 LQFANSG
+82 LQFAYSG

-95 CLSQMDD
+95 CLSQMGD
-102 APEERFHQGL
+102 AASQS
-112 DRQQFNGGD
+112 QFNGGD

-126 RETTADPAELLTW
+126 RDTSADSAELLTW

-147 DEDFDLAALNFNVDV
+147 DEDFDLAALNFNMDM

-167 PSQVTDYFSIDSN
+167 PSQAADFFAAETHIPG
-180 TSDQKQSQV
+180 QKSPQV
-189 ATGYHNNEQ
+189 ATGFYNNEQ
-198 ETLTDAFA
+198 DTLTDAFA
-206 FGYTQEDG
+206 FGYDRPDDP
-214 SEDLAG
+214 SNAIFNDL
-220 NPFDALP
+220 PL
-227 VAATAEAVDDTG
+227 AATAEAVEDTG

-248 RAFATF
+248 RTFASV
-254 DPDRTATSQA
+254 DPDRSAEDAAQSSQE
-264 DSASER
+264 ASEIAPS
-270 HDTPAASSTNDRAQ
+270 TPE
-284 TAAAEHQDR
+284 TAD
-293 QFTLDDPQELAS
+293 
-305 RPTMIFNPKA
+305 RPTMIVSA
-315 STMQHGENSSP
+315 QHRPEPTAQDSH
-326 AVDEAAARAEA
+326 DAE
-337 AASSA
+337 
-342 FVPEN
+342 FTPQIE
-347 HQNGDRVSFSVEDI
+347 FSVEDI

-370 ALPLAWPPTGQQAG
+370 VLPLAWPLTAQSSDPPNWMNDNSAHEHYTDG
-384 TANWLTDDRAEAAET
+384 TLDDWQ
-399 NRANGGNGYSD
+399 SD
-410 VDLDIASMGIS
+410 RDLDVAQVF
-421 PALQAAF
+421 QAAF
-428 QPHSTTSGSL
+428 QPQSDVFNSANSPDAPSAPPQFTPPEPQL
-438 HNGRGAALND
+438 AAAGND
-448 SSEPSFMNNHGNS
+448 
-461 GPISGDEPQSGF
+461 DPQSGF
-473 LDLPDDFL
+473 FDLPDNFL
-481 DRATPS
+481 EQPAPS
-487 SFNIPRSSGMFDDS
+487 SIDMPKYSGMFDDS
-501 STFINGVSISGIKNP
+501 STFINGVSISGIKN
-516 QPGTISNIYREDG
+516 QPHGMINNIDREDS
-529 PNMTN
+529 PNLTN
-534 LVTPQGIF
+534 LNSSQGVF

-554 WLISSVAGIGTAL
+554 WLISGAAGLGAAI
-567 AIAGAT
+567 AIAGVTFVSSLNLPESAKSAREPLRNAGI
-573 CVMSLTLDAKKE
+573 VMT
-585 AVRTPLQ
+585 
-592 QAGGIM
+592 
-598 ALVGGLTSFGV
+598 LVGGLTSFGI
-609 ATLLAGRYTKQ
+609 TRLLLGRYTKQ
-620 VGRGVRDLQSNFE
+620 VSRSVRDLQSNFE

-638 NMTAR
+638 NMGAR
-643 ATIASQDELGQLASS
+643 ATVSSQDELGLLSSS

-663 QSVVVSNSE
+663 QSVVTSNSE
-672 AQRKAREMEQAKDE
+672 AQRKAREMEVAKDE

-747 GSTESEA
+747 SSTESEA

-808 GEAVDRTVAG
+808 GEAVERTVAG

-903 LQIQSETGSV
+903 LQIQSETGQV

-922 QVIQG
+922 QVIAG

-945 NRIDALVRSI
+945 NRIDSLVRSI

>member
-1 MISNSDYTQD
+1 MISNPDCMQDYTQ
-11 YTHEYQLAETAYLQ
+11 EYQLAEAAYLQ
-25 GNYQQS
+25 GNYEKA

-36 GLVSKFSNDPSVRL
+36 TLVTKFHDDPSVRL

-63 EIGKKEYE
+63 EIGQKEYE
-71 RVLKISTDPEF
+71 YVISISTDPEF
-82 LQFANSG
+82 LQFAHSG
-89 LEYANS
+89 LEYATSN
-95 CLSQMDD
+95 LSQM
-102 APEERFHQGL
+102 G
-112 DRQQFNGGD
+112 DRANQEQFNGGD

-126 RETTADPAELLTW
+126 RDTSADSAELLTW

-147 DEDFDLAALNFNVDV
+147 DEDFDLAALNFNVDM

-167 PSQVTDYFSIDSN
+167 PSQATDFFSVDTN
-180 TSDQKQSQV
+180 APGQKQPQV
-189 ATGYHNNEQ
+189 ATGFYNNEQ
-198 ETLTDAFA
+198 DTLTDAFA
-206 FGYTQEDG
+206 FGYDRQEEPG
-214 SEDLAG
+214 EGIFNDL
-220 NPFDALP
+220 PL
-227 VAATAEAVDDTG
+227 AATSEAVDDTG

-248 RAFATF
+248 RAFASF
-254 DPDRTATSQA
+254 EPDRSGALPA
-264 DSASER
+264 DLQPTIDSPVNVPPA
-270 HDTPAASSTNDRAQ
+270 DPAAKPDRV
-284 TAAAEHQDR
+284 
-293 QFTLDDPQELAS
+293 ELAD
-305 RPTMIFNPKA
+305 RPTMIMGMNA
-315 STMQHGENSSP
+315 HGESAPIGVP
-326 AVDEAAARAEA
+326 A
-337 AASSA
+337 
-342 FVPEN
+342 
-347 HQNGDRVSFSVEDI
+347 QNEPQVEFSVEDI

-370 ALPLAWPPTGQQAG
+370 ALPLAWPPTAQSSDIP
-384 TANWLTDDRAEAAET
+384 NWMSDNDDVSSDRSSSNLDRSATDDSFGFGVAQVFQE
-399 NRANGGNGYSD
+399 
-410 VDLDIASMGIS
+410 
-421 PALQAAF
+421 AF
-428 QPHSTTSGSL
+428 QPQPSDLPIAAQAPASSSKPQFATIEHSLSSLSDDSSGS
-438 HNGRGAALND
+438 GG
-448 SSEPSFMNNHGNS
+448 
-461 GPISGDEPQSGF
+461 PQSGF
-473 LDLPDDFL
+473 FDLPDDFL
-481 DRATPS
+481 EQPTPS
-487 SFNIPRSSGMFDDS
+487 SMNIPKSSGMFDDS

-516 QPGTISNIYREDG
+516 QPGVVSNIYREDS

-534 LVTPQGIF
+534 LTPPQGVF

-554 WLISSVAGIGTAL
+554 WLISGAAGLGAAI
-567 AIAGAT
+567 AIAGVTFAT
-573 CVMSLTLDAKKE
+573 SLTLAPKDA
-585 AVRTPLQ
+585 AARQPLQ

-598 ALVGGLTSFGV
+598 MLLGGLTSFGI
-609 ATLLAGRYTKQ
+609 ARILTGRYTKQ
-620 VGRGVRDLQSNFE
+620 VSRTVRDLQSNFE

-638 NMTAR
+638 NMAAR
-643 ATIASQDELGQLASS
+643 ATVSSQDELGLLSSS

-663 QSVVVSNSE
+663 QSVVTSNSE
-672 AQRKAREMEQAKDE
+672 AQRKAREMELAKDE

>member
-11 YTHEYQLAETAYLQ
+11 YTQEYQSAEAAYLQ
-25 GNYQQS
+25 GNYEQ
-31 ATIID
+31 AAAIID
-36 GLVSKFSNDPSVRL
+36 TLVVKFHDDPSVRL

-71 RVLKISTDPEF
+71 YVLTISTDTEF

-95 CLSQMDD
+95 CLSQ
-102 APEERFHQGL
+102 AG
-112 DRQQFNGGD
+112 DRVDPQQFNGGD

-126 RETTADPAELLTW
+126 RETNSDPVELLTW

-147 DEDFDLAALNFNVDV
+147 DEDFDLAALNFNVDM

-167 PSQVTDYFSIDSN
+167 PSQATDFFSEQNNSP
-180 TSDQKQSQV
+180 SQQYAPAHVAV
-189 ATGYHNNEQ
+189 ATGFHNNEQ

-206 FGYTQEDG
+206 FGDNSNVTGVTGANGDSG
-214 SEDLAG
+214 LLRSLAG
-220 NPFDALP
+220 EDKPE
-227 VAATAEAVDDTG
+227 VGDDTG
-239 FFNISPAAH
+239 FFNISPAAQ
-248 RAFATF
+248 RAFASF
-254 DPDRTATSQA
+254 DPDQS
-264 DSASER
+264 
-270 HDTPAASSTNDRAQ
+270 PAAPAMATPSTQPDLFAPEPVVD
-284 TAAAEHQDR
+284 TAD
-293 QFTLDDPQELAS
+293 
-305 RPTMIFNPKA
+305 RPTMIFTADSADIANQFSDTDQA
-315 STMQHGENSSP
+315 NS
-326 AVDEAAARAEA
+326 
-337 AASSA
+337 
-342 FVPEN
+342 
-347 HQNGDRVSFSVEDI
+347 GFSVADI

-370 ALPLAWPPTGQQAG
+370 ALPTAWPPTDQSAELP
-384 TANWLTDDRAEAAET
+384 NWVNENWASDHDAVAAKPASSFDHHDDLAT
-399 NRANGGNGYSD
+399 KD
-410 VDLDIASMGIS
+410 
-421 PALQAAF
+421 
-428 QPHSTTSGSL
+428 
-438 HNGRGAALND
+438 
-448 SSEPSFMNNHGNS
+448 FMNFGGPSTFQDDFPAKAASPEAS
-461 GPISGDEPQSGF
+461 GATIDSGGSQSGF
-473 LDLPDDFL
+473 FDMPDNFL
-481 DRATPS
+481 ETPGGAAMDSPKS
-487 SFNIPRSSGMFDDS
+487 SSMFDDS
-501 STFINGVSISGIKNP
+501 STFINGVSISGIKTPN
-516 QPGTISNIYREDG
+516 TSDNSTIYREDNSQMINTQSAG
-529 PNMTN
+529 
-534 LVTPQGIF
+534 GIL
-542 APFENASFQKKQ
+542 ATFENASFKKKQ
-554 WLISSVAGIGTAL
+554 WWISGAAGLGAVV

-573 CVMSLTLDAKKE
+573 FVSSSTLDAKIAKD
-585 AVRTPLQ
+585 ARGPIQ
-592 QAGGIM
+592 QAGLITM
-598 ALVGGLTSFGV
+598 IFGGLASFGISRIL
-609 ATLLAGRYTKQ
+609 TGRYTKQ
-620 VGRGVRDLQSNFE
+620 VNRSVRDLQSNFE

-638 NMTAR
+638 NMSAR
-643 ATIASQDELGQLASS
+643 ATVSSQDELGTLSSS

-663 QSVVVSNSE
+663 QSVVTSNSE
-672 AQRKAREMEQAKDE
+672 AQRKAREMELAKDE

-800 ASSTALRG
+800 ASATALKG
-808 GEAVDRTVAG
+808 GEAVERTVAG

-894 ALKEIEHIV
+894 ALKEIEQIV

-922 QVIQG
+922 QVIAG
-927 TKLAEQ
+927 TKLAEE

-945 NRIDALVRSI
+945 SRIDALVRSI
-955 TSDTIEQRE
+955 TTDTIEQRE

>member
-1 MISNSDYTQD
+1 MISNPDRSQDYTQD
-11 YTHEYQLAETAYLQ
+11 YQFAEAAYLQ
-25 GNYQQS
+25 GNYEKA

-36 GLVSKFSNDPSVRL
+36 TLVSKFHNDPSVRL

-63 EIGKKEYE
+63 EIGRKEYE
-71 RVLKISTDPEF
+71 YVLTISTDPEF
-82 LQFANSG
+82 IQFANSG

-95 CLSQMDD
+95 CISQHSQID
-102 APEERFHQGL
+102 Q
-112 DRQQFNGGD
+112 QQFKDGD

-126 RETTADPAELLTW
+126 RDTSADSAELLTW

-147 DEDFDLAALNFNVDV
+147 DEDFDLAALNFNVDM

-167 PSQVTDYFSIDSN
+167 PSQATDFFSTDTN
-180 TSDQKQSQV
+180 FAAGQKQSQV
-189 ATGYHNNEQ
+189 ATGFYNNDQ

-206 FGYTQEDG
+206 FGYKQDEDRPANA
-214 SEDLAG
+214 DLDPFSNLPLVETAG
-220 NPFDALP
+220 
-227 VAATAEAVDDTG
+227 AVEDTG

-248 RAFATF
+248 RAFASF
-254 DPDRTATSQA
+254 DPDRR
-264 DSASER
+264 E
-270 HDTPAASSTNDRAQ
+270 TPAPDHVSN
-284 TAAAEHQDR
+284 HQPNIDHPVVPPPSENADK
-293 QFTLDDPQELAS
+293 LEYAD
-305 RPTMIFNPKA
+305 RPTMIF
-315 STMQHGENSSP
+315 
-326 AVDEAAARAEA
+326 
-337 AASSA
+337 AASDPDSNTHSP
-342 FVPEN
+342 VSN
-347 HQNGDRVSFSVEDI
+347 HPGVAPDQQQIDFSVEDI

-370 ALPLAWPPTGQQAG
+370 ALPMAWPPTGHSSDLP
-384 TANWLTDDRAEAAET
+384 NWINDRHVDGAADVEHDQS
-399 NRANGGNGYSD
+399 GGEHHQIENPAADSLMNFG
-410 VDLDIASMGIS
+410 VS
-421 PALQAAF
+421 PVFQEAF
-428 QPHSTTSGSL
+428 QPQMTNSDHPADHHPMSMLGSSDDQQGLSSDSGGL
-438 HNGRGAALND
+438 
-448 SSEPSFMNNHGNS
+448 
-461 GPISGDEPQSGF
+461 QSGF
-473 LDLPDDFL
+473 FDLPDDFL
-481 DRATPS
+481 EQPTPS
-487 SFNIPRSSGMFDDS
+487 SINMPKSSGMFDDS
-501 STFINGVSISGIKNP
+501 STFINGVSISGIKNQ
-516 QPGTISNIYREDG
+516 QPGNMSTIYREDSTQ
-529 PNMTN
+529 MTN
-534 LVTPQGIF
+534 IAAAKGIF

-554 WLISSVAGIGTAL
+554 WLISGAAGLGAAV
-567 AIAGAT
+567 AIAGVT
-573 CVMSLTLDAKKE
+573 FVTSLTLNHKDE
-585 AVRTPLQ
+585 AARQPLQ
-592 QAGGIM
+592 KAGAMMMLI
-598 ALVGGLTSFGV
+598 GGLTSFGI
-609 ATLLAGRYTKQ
+609 TKILTGRYTKQ
-620 VGRGVRDLQSNFE
+620 VSRSVRDLQSNFE

-638 NMTAR
+638 NMGAR
-643 ATIASQDELGQLASS
+643 AMVSSQDELGLLSSS

-663 QSVVVSNSE
+663 QSVVTSNSE
-672 AQRKAREMEQAKDE
+672 AQRKAREMELAKDE

-747 GSTESEA
+747 SSTESEA

-800 ASSTALRG
+800 ASSTALKG
-808 GEAVDRTVAG
+808 GEAVERTVAG

>member
-1 MISNSDYTQD
+1 MISNPDYTQD
-11 YTHEYQLAETAYLQ
+11 YTQDYQLAEAAYLQ
-25 GNYQQS
+25 GDYKK
-31 ATIID
+31 AAAIID
-36 GLVSKFSNDPSVRL
+36 TLVTKFHDDPSVRL

-71 RVLKISTDPEF
+71 YVIGISSDPEF
-82 LQFANSG
+82 LQFAHSG

-95 CLSQMDD
+95 CLSQ
-102 APEERFHQGL
+102 AG
-112 DRQQFNGGD
+112 DRQQFNDGD

-126 RETTADPAELLTW
+126 RDTSADSAELLTW

-147 DEDFDLAALNFNVDV
+147 DEDFDLAALNFNVDM

-167 PSQVTDYFSIDSN
+167 PSQATDFFGVE
-180 TSDQKQSQV
+180 TSAIGQKPPV
-189 ATGYHNNEQ
+189 ATGFHNNEQ

-206 FGYTQEDG
+206 FGYTKEG
-214 SEDLAG
+214 ELSEDPSNQLFGDLPLATTTE
-220 NPFDALP
+220 
-227 VAATAEAVDDTG
+227 AADDTG
-239 FFNISPAAH
+239 FFNVSPAAR

-254 DPDRTATSQA
+254 DPDRSGSKVDTA
-264 DSASER
+264 D
-270 HDTPAASSTNDRAQ
+270 
-284 TAAAEHQDR
+284 
-293 QFTLDDPQELAS
+293 
-305 RPTMIFNPKA
+305 RPTVTTPEPERSTVTEHAKIDSIADNLQPQSQGSVNEFNRANRPTPIFSNP
-315 STMQHGENSSP
+315 SLDPRSSGSNSQQ
-326 AVDEAAARAEA
+326 VE
-337 AASSA
+337 
-342 FVPEN
+342 
-347 HQNGDRVSFSVEDI
+347 FSVEDI

-370 ALPLAWPPTGQQAG
+370 ALPLAWPPTG
-384 TANWLTDDRAEAAET
+384 
-399 NRANGGNGYSD
+399 
-410 VDLDIASMGIS
+410 
-421 PALQAAF
+421 
-428 QPHSTTSGSL
+428 HS
-438 HNGRGAALND
+438 AD
-448 SSEPSFMNNHGNS
+448 SSQWIDEDRDRQPGQAPGNLNQRTADDSQNLSVASAFEEAFKPQSTSPVAANPPAAISHKQFETIEHSLSSIPDS
-461 GPISGDEPQSGF
+461 GGGAQSGF
-473 LDLPDDFL
+473 FDLPDDFL
-481 DRATPS
+481 EQPPAPS
-487 SFNIPRSSGMFDDS
+487 SIEIPKSSGMFDDS
-501 STFINGVSISGIKNP
+501 STFINGVSVSGINNQ
-516 QPGTISNIYREDG
+516 QPGAMSSIYRE
-529 PNMTN
+529 NSSVMTN
-534 LVTPQGIF
+534 IPPAQGVF
-542 APFENASFQKKQ
+542 ASFENASFQKKQ
-554 WLISSVAGIGTAL
+554 WLISVVTGCGAAI

-573 CVMSLTLDAKKE
+573 FATSLTLDAKDK
-585 AVRTPLQ
+585 AALPLLQRTGAIAMGL
-592 QAGGIM
+592 
-598 ALVGGLTSFGV
+598 GGLASFGIARV
-609 ATLLAGRYTKQ
+609 LMGRYTKQ
-620 VGRGVRDLQSNFE
+620 VSRSVRDLQSNFE

-638 NMTAR
+638 NMAAR
-643 ATIASQDELGQLASS
+643 ATVSAQDELGVLSSS

-663 QSVVVSNSE
+663 QSVITSNSD
-672 AQRKAREMEQAKDE
+672 AQRKAREMELAKDE

-800 ASSTALRG
+800 ASSTALKG

-922 QVIQG
+922 QVIAG

>member
-25 GNYQQS
+25 GNYQES
-31 ATIID
+31 ANIID

-63 EIGKKEYE
+63 EIGKREYE
-71 RVLKISTDPEF
+71 HVLKISTDPEF
-82 LQFANSG
+82 IQFANSG
-89 LEYANS
+89 LDYANS
-95 CLSQMDD
+95 CLSQVDD
-102 APEERFHQGL
+102 STANGL
-112 DRQQFNGGD
+112 PQQAGQQQFNGGD

-126 RETTADPAELLTW
+126 RETTTDPGELLTW

-167 PSQVTDYFSIDSN
+167 PAQSTDYFSIDNN
-180 TSDQKQSQV
+180 TSDHKQSQV
-189 ATGYHNNEQ
+189 ATGYHNDERD
-198 ETLTDAFA
+198 TLTDAFA

-214 SEDLAG
+214 SEDLAL
-220 NPFDALP
+220 NPFDDLP
-227 VAATAEAVDDTG
+227 IAATSEAVDDTG

-254 DPDRTATSQA
+254 DPDRPAPGDDNGAEVSLATA
-264 DSASER
+264 
-270 HDTPAASSTNDRAQ
+270 DRAPIGQ
-284 TAAAEHQDR
+284 RELPSTIDEQQD
-293 QFTLDDPQELAS
+293 LAS
-305 RPTMIFNPKA
+305 RPTMIFNPQA
-315 STMQHGENSSP
+315 SAMQSGETPVP
-326 AVDEAAARAEA
+326 AQGQNVDRAE
-337 AASSA
+337 
-342 FVPEN
+342 
-347 HQNGDRVSFSVEDI
+347 FSVEDI

-384 TANWLTDDRAEAAET
+384 SVNWLSDDRPVDAAAV
-399 NRANGGNGYSD
+399 NGANGGFNYAD
-410 VDLDIASMGIS
+410 PDLDLADLQVS
-421 PALQAAF
+421 PALHAAF
-428 QPHSTTSGSL
+428 DPQSPSSEL
-438 HNGRGAALND
+438 NNGRSASG
-448 SSEPSFMNNHGNS
+448 PNS
-461 GPISGDEPQSGF
+461 GPASSHSNSGPLSGDEPQSGF
-473 LDLPDDFL
+473 LDIPDDFL

-487 SFNIPRSSGMFDDS
+487 SFTIPKSSGMFDDS

-516 QPGTISNIYREDG
+516 QPASMSTIYRDDA
-529 PNMTN
+529 PNASS

-554 WLISSVAGIGTAL
+554 WMIAGIAGCGTAL

-573 CVMSLTLDAKKE
+573 MVAGMTLNSKLPDNAR
-585 AVRTPLQ
+585 APLQ
-592 QAGGIM
+592 QSGLIAS
-598 ALVGGLTSFGV
+598 LVGGLTSFGI
-609 ATLLAGRYTKQ
+609 ASLLAGRYTKQ
-620 VGRGVRDLQSNFE
+620 VGRSVRDLQSNFE

-643 ATIASQDELGQLASS
+643 VTIASQDELGQLASS

>member
-1 MISNSDYTQD
+1 MVSNSDYAQD
-11 YTHEYQLAETAYLQ
+11 YAAEYQLAETAYLQ
-25 GNYQQS
+25 GNYEKA

-36 GLVSKFSNDPSVRL
+36 ALVAKFETDPSVRL

-71 RVLKISTDPEF
+71 YVLSISTDPEF
-82 LQFANSG
+82 IQFANSG
-89 LEYANS
+89 LEYAKS
-95 CLSQMDD
+95 CLTQTGVLNPDK
-102 APEERFHQGL
+102 
-112 DRQQFNGGD
+112 FNAGGD

-126 RETTADPAELLTW
+126 RDTTADSAELLTW
-139 RQPEDLTA
+139 RQPEDLA
-147 DEDFDLAALNFNVDV
+147 SDEDFDLAALNFNVDA

-167 PSQVTDYFSIDSN
+167 TTQGTDFFSMDSGSIGTN
-180 TSDQKQSQV
+180 GKPKGKYQPV
-189 ATGYHNNEQ
+189 ATGFYNNEQ

-206 FGYTQEDG
+206 FGYNPENSESQELD
-214 SEDLAG
+214 S
-220 NPFDALP
+220 PFR
-227 VAATAEAVDDTG
+227 VDPQPTSTGEPSHSDTD

-254 DPDRTATSQA
+254 DPDLVGTEAATNSPEQPA
-264 DSASER
+264 DESEDFDDAANR
-270 HDTPAASSTNDRAQ
+270 ATMLFSSDLEPSFSKPAAPLPAKAVGASAP
-284 TAAAEHQDR
+284 AEH
-293 QFTLDDPQELAS
+293 LPE
-305 RPTMIFNPKA
+305 
-315 STMQHGENSSP
+315 
-326 AVDEAAARAEA
+326 
-337 AASSA
+337 ASS
-342 FVPEN
+342 
-347 HQNGDRVSFSVEDI
+347 DFSVEEI
-361 SDALNEISG
+361 SDALNEMSG
-370 ALPLAWPPTGQQAG
+370 ALPQAWPPTSQQSS
-384 TANWLTDDRAEAAET
+384 TPNWLTET
-399 NRANGGNGYSD
+399 YGNKAPGQQVETSSEERLRQRYSVSD
-410 VDLDIASMGIS
+410 ALDI
-421 PALQAAF
+421 PAEDSRGLGSLAAF
-428 QPHSTTSGSL
+428 ESSGSSP
-438 HNGRGAALND
+438 NFAAN
-448 SSEPSFMNNHGNS
+448 STEPVFNA
-461 GPISGDEPQSGF
+461 DETQSGF
-473 LDLPDDFL
+473 FDMPDDL
-481 DRATPS
+481 LQQPLPS
-487 SFNIPRSSGMFDDS
+487 SLQMPKSSSMFDDS
-501 STFINGVSISGIKNP
+501 STFISGVSISGIKS
-516 QPGTISNIYREDG
+516 QAPGVSSIYRDTDST
-529 PNMTN
+529 MTN
-534 LVTPQGIF
+534 ISGDQGIF
-542 APFENASFQKKQ
+542 KPFENASFQKKQ
-554 WLISSVAGIGTAL
+554 WLISGAAGLGAGV
-567 AIAGAT
+567 AIAGIT
-573 CVMSLTLDAKKE
+573 FISSMNVPKDA
-585 AVRTPLQ
+585 RLPLQ
-592 QAGGIM
+592 QSGAI
-598 ALVGGLTSFGV
+598 ATLVAGLTSFGV
-609 ATLLAGRYTKQ
+609 TRLLIGRYTKQ
-620 VGRGVRDLQSNFE
+620 VSRTVRDLQANFE
-633 QVAQG
+633 QVSQG
-638 NMTAR
+638 NMGTR
-643 ATIASQDELGQLASS
+643 ATAYTADELGQLSSS
-658 FNYML
+658 FNEML
-663 QSVVVSNSE
+663 QSVITSNSE

-747 GSTESEA
+747 SSTESEA

-800 ASSTALRG
+800 ASATALRG
-808 GEAVDRTVAG
+808 GEAVERTVAG

-894 ALKEIEHIV
+894 ALKEIEQIV

-922 QVIQG
+922 QVIAG

-955 TSDTIEQRE
+955 TTDTIEQRE
-964 TSKAVTEVMQSVEI
+964 TSKAVTEVMQTVEI

>member
-1 MISNSDYTQD
+1 MISNPDRMQDYTQD
-11 YTHEYQLAETAYLQ
+11 YQLAEAAYLQ
-25 GNYQQS
+25 GNYQK
-31 ATIID
+31 AAEIID
-36 GLVSKFSNDPSVRL
+36 PLVAKFHDDPSVRL

-71 RVLKISTDPEF
+71 YVLTISDDPEF

-89 LEYANS
+89 LEYATS
-95 CLSQMDD
+95 CLSQTGGSS
-102 APEERFHQGL
+102 Q
-112 DRQQFNGGD
+112 QQFKDGD

-126 RETTADPAELLTW
+126 RDTSADSAEMLTW

-147 DEDFDLAALNFNVDV
+147 DEDFDLAALNFNVDM

-167 PSQVTDYFSIDSN
+167 PNQNTDYFS
-180 TSDQKQSQV
+180 SDPNVFNIQQPPL
-189 ATGYHNNEQ
+189 ATGFHNNEQ

-206 FGYTQEDG
+206 FGYTQDNEATVTPGEGVFDG
-214 SEDLAG
+214 
-220 NPFDALP
+220 LP
-227 VAATAEAVDDTG
+227 LAATSEAADDTG

-248 RAFATF
+248 RAFASF
-254 DPDRTATSQA
+254 DPDRVEAAMGEPESKIDRPIAESGSAPQPAPA
-264 DSASER
+264 DPFS
-270 HDTPAASSTNDRAQ
+270 PA
-284 TAAAEHQDR
+284 E
-293 QFTLDDPQELAS
+293 
-305 RPTMIFNPKA
+305 RPTMIFSNHPPEQIA
-315 STMQHGENSSP
+315 SNATDVAPG
-326 AVDEAAARAEA
+326 A
-337 AASSA
+337 
-342 FVPEN
+342 
-347 HQNGDRVSFSVEDI
+347 FSVEDI

-370 ALPLAWPPTGQQAG
+370 ALPMAWPPVNHSSDNSSWMNDDSP
-384 TANWLTDDRAEAAET
+384 ANAPEIHAEREPDDKPATNDFTDFSVSQVFQEAFNPPAFNSSTVNEL
-399 NRANGGNGYSD
+399 
-410 VDLDIASMGIS
+410 DLDVPQFPTMEQ
-421 PALQAAF
+421 PAI
-428 QPHSTTSGSL
+428 
-438 HNGRGAALND
+438 
-448 SSEPSFMNNHGNS
+448 PSFDS
-461 GPISGDEPQSGF
+461 QESQSGF
-473 LDLPDDFL
+473 LDLPDDFMQQQAPQTM
-481 DRATPS
+481 DAPKNS
-487 SFNIPRSSGMFDDS
+487 AMYDDS
-501 STFINGVSISGIKNP
+501 STFINGVSISGIKN
-516 QPGTISNIYREDG
+516 QPHGSMSSIYNDDRAHLTNIAPAKG
-529 PNMTN
+529 M
-534 LVTPQGIF
+534 F

-554 WLISSVAGIGTAL
+554 WLISGAAGLGAAV
-567 AIAGAT
+567 AIAGVT
-573 CVMSLTLDAKKE
+573 FVTSLTLAPKDA
-585 AVRTPLQ
+585 AARGPLQ
-592 QAGGIM
+592 QAGAIM
-598 ALVGGLTSFGV
+598 MVLGGLTSFGI
-609 ATLLAGRYTKQ
+609 TKILTGSYTKQ
-620 VGRGVRDLQSNFE
+620 VSRSVRDLQSNFE
-633 QVAQG
+633 QVSQG
-638 NMTAR
+638 NMSAR
-643 ATIASQDELGQLASS
+643 AMVSSQDELGLLSSS

-663 QSVVVSNSE
+663 QSVVTSNSE
-672 AQRKAREMEQAKDE
+672 AQRKARDMELAKDE

-747 GSTESEA
+747 SSTESEA

-808 GEAVDRTVAG
+808 GEAVERTVAG

-903 LQIQSETGSV
+903 LQIQSETGQV

-922 QVIQG
+922 QVIAG

-945 NRIDALVRSI
+945 NRIDSLVRSI

>member
-1 MISNSDYTQD
+1 MISNQDYTQD
-11 YTHEYQLAETAYLQ
+11 YTQDYQLAEAAYLQ
-25 GNYQQS
+25 GNYEKAAS
-31 ATIID
+31 IID
-36 GLVSKFSNDPSVRL
+36 TLVNKFHDDPSVRL

-71 RVLKISTDPEF
+71 YVLSIASDPEF
-82 LQFANSG
+82 LQFASSG

-95 CLSQMDD
+95 CLSQMGDRD
-102 APEERFHQGL
+102 QEQFER
-112 DRQQFNGGD
+112 GD

-126 RETTADPAELLTW
+126 RETSADSAELLTW

-147 DEDFDLAALNFNVDV
+147 DEDFDLAALNFNVDM

-167 PSQVTDYFSIDSN
+167 PSQATDFFSIDPSEIG
-180 TSDQKQSQV
+180 KKPPV
-189 ATGYHNNEQ
+189 ATGFYNNEQ

-206 FGYTQEDG
+206 FGYSEEDKRREDPPHQPHDLPLAT
-214 SEDLAG
+214 SE
-220 NPFDALP
+220 
-227 VAATAEAVDDTG
+227 AADETG
-239 FFNISPAAH
+239 FFNVSPAAR

-254 DPDRTATSQA
+254 DPDRVSTFESAEQQDAIAAQTPQFEPQA
-264 DSASER
+264 SRDDELDSA
-270 HDTPAASSTNDRAQ
+270 N
-284 TAAAEHQDR
+284 
-293 QFTLDDPQELAS
+293 
-305 RPTMIFNPKA
+305 RPTMIFANHSPEQSVNHNETNPQP
-315 STMQHGENSSP
+315 SE
-326 AVDEAAARAEA
+326 
-337 AASSA
+337 
-342 FVPEN
+342 
-347 HQNGDRVSFSVEDI
+347 FSVEDI

-370 ALPLAWPPTGQQAG
+370 ALPMAWPPTGQ
-384 TANWLTDDRAEAAET
+384 
-399 NRANGGNGYSD
+399 
-410 VDLDIASMGIS
+410 
-421 PALQAAF
+421 
-428 QPHSTTSGSL
+428 
-438 HNGRGAALND
+438 
-448 SSEPSFMNNHGNS
+448 SSEQLDWMNDNFNSDRQSSLDGNLDDADADES
-461 GPISGDEPQSGF
+461 EDFDVAPVKPQTVNPIAANPLESMSNRQFGPINAELSSFDREAQQSGF
-473 LDLPDDFL
+473 FDLPDDFL
-481 DRATPS
+481 GQPAPPS
-487 SFNIPRSSGMFDDS
+487 MDVPKSSGMFDDS
-501 STFINGVSISGIKNP
+501 STFINGVSISGIKS
-516 QPGTISNIYREDG
+516 QPPGGMSSLYREESSL
-529 PNMTN
+529 MTN
-534 LVTPQGIF
+534 IPPATGVF

-554 WLISSVAGIGTAL
+554 WLISGAAGLGAAI
-567 AIAGAT
+567 AIAGVT
-573 CVMSLTLDAKKE
+573 FVTSLTLDRKDE
-585 AVRTPLQ
+585 AARAPLQ
-592 QAGGIM
+592 RAGAM
-598 ALVGGLTSFGV
+598 MMVLGGLASFGI
-609 ATLLAGRYTKQ
+609 TRILTGKYTKQ
-620 VGRGVRDLQSNFE
+620 VSRSVRDLQSNFE

-638 NMTAR
+638 NMAAR
-643 ATIASQDELGQLASS
+643 ATVSSQDELGLLSSS

-663 QSVVVSNSE
+663 QSVITSNSD
-672 AQRKAREMEQAKDE
+672 AQRKAREMELAKDE

-747 GSTESEA
+747 SSTESEA

-800 ASSTALRG
+800 ASATALRG
-808 GEAVDRTVAG
+808 GEAVERTVAG

-922 QVIQG
+922 QVIAG

>member
-1 MISNSDYTQD
+1 MISNADRMQDYTQD
-11 YTHEYQLAETAYLQ
+11 YQLAEAAYLQ
-25 GNYQQS
+25 GNYERA

-36 GLVSKFSNDPSVRL
+36 TLVAKFQDDPSVRL

-71 RVLKISTDPEF
+71 YVISISTDDEF
-82 LQFANSG
+82 LQFAHSG

-95 CLSQMDD
+95 CLTQMGDAASQ
-102 APEERFHQGL
+102 A
-112 DRQQFNGGD
+112 QFNGGD

-126 RETTADPAELLTW
+126 RDTSADSAELLTW

-147 DEDFDLAALNFNVDV
+147 DEDFDLAALNFNVDM

-167 PSQVTDYFSIDSN
+167 PSQATDFFAAETNASG
-180 TSDQKQSQV
+180 QKSPQV
-189 ATGYHNNEQ
+189 ATGFYNNEQ
-198 ETLTDAFA
+198 DTLTDAFA
-206 FGYTQEDG
+206 FGYDRPENASNQLFN
-214 SEDLAG
+214 DL
-220 NPFDALP
+220 PL
-227 VAATAEAVDDTG
+227 ATAAEAVDDTG
-239 FFNISPAAH
+239 FFNISPAAQ
-248 RAFATF
+248 RAFTTF
-254 DPDRTATSQA
+254 DPDRPDENAAQA
-264 DSASER
+264 APENGHKTPLAER
-270 HDTPAASSTNDRAQ
+270 ED
-284 TAAAEHQDR
+284 
-293 QFTLDDPQELAS
+293 ELAAD
-305 RPTMIFNPKA
+305 RPTMIV
-315 STMQHGENSSP
+315 SMNSYP
-326 AVDEAAARAEA
+326 DKPIEVALQQEPQVE
-337 AASSA
+337 
-342 FVPEN
+342 
-347 HQNGDRVSFSVEDI
+347 FSVEDI

-370 ALPLAWPPTGQQAG
+370 ALPVAWPPTAQSSEIPNWMNDGSDDRQAG
-384 TANWLTDDRAEAAET
+384 
-399 NRANGGNGYSD
+399 SD
-410 VDLDIASMGIS
+410 VDLPDPNDFDFGVA
-421 PALQAAF
+421 QVFQEAF
-428 QPHSTTSGSL
+428 QPQSAISVPT
-438 HNGRGAALND
+438 NP
-448 SSEPSFMNNHGNS
+448 SEPRPKSQFSTLEQLSIGTNADG
-461 GPISGDEPQSGF
+461 PQSGF
-473 LDLPDDFL
+473 FDLPDNFL
-481 DRATPS
+481 EQPAPS
-487 SFNIPRSSGMFDDS
+487 AMDSQKSSGMFDDS
-501 STFINGVSISGIKNP
+501 STFINGVSISGIKN
-516 QPGTISNIYREDG
+516 QPHGVISNIYREDS

-534 LVTPQGIF
+534 LTPQGVF

-554 WLISSVAGIGTAL
+554 WLISGAAGLGAAI
-567 AIAGAT
+567 AIAGVTFAS
-573 CVMSLTLDAKKE
+573 SLTLAPQDRAALEPLKK
-585 AVRTPLQ
+585 
-592 QAGGIM
+592 AGAIAM
-598 ALVGGLTSFGV
+598 VLGGLTSFGI
-609 ATLLAGRYTKQ
+609 TRILTGRYTKQ
-620 VGRGVRDLQSNFE
+620 VSRSVRDLQSNFE

-638 NMTAR
+638 NMGAR
-643 ATIASQDELGQLASS
+643 ATVSSQDELGTLSSS

-663 QSVVVSNSE
+663 QSVVTSNSE
-672 AQRKAREMEQAKDE
+672 AQRKAREMELAKDE

-747 GSTESEA
+747 SSTESEA

-808 GEAVDRTVAG
+808 GEAVERTVAG

-922 QVIQG
+922 QVIAG

>member
-1 MISNSDYTQD
+1 MVSNSDYAQED
-11 YTHEYQLAETAYLQ
+11 YAAEYQLAETAYLQ
-25 GNYQQS
+25 GHYEKAAS
-31 ATIID
+31 IID
-36 GLVSKFSNDPSVRL
+36 VLVGKFDTDPSVRL

-71 RVLKISTDPEF
+71 YVLKISQDPEF
-82 LQFANSG
+82 IQFAQSG

-95 CLSQMDD
+95 CLTQTGALNPDK
-102 APEERFHQGL
+102 
-112 DRQQFNGGD
+112 FNAGGD

-126 RETTADPAELLTW
+126 RETTGDSAELLTW
-139 RQPEDLTA
+139 RQPEDLA
-147 DEDFDLAALNFNVDV
+147 SDEDFDLAALNFNVDA

-167 PSQVTDYFSIDSN
+167 PSQATDFFSTNSGIIGEN
-180 TSDQKQSQV
+180 GKAKGKYQPV
-189 ATGYHNNEQ
+189 ATGFYNNEQ

-206 FGYTQEDG
+206 FGYDSDRPD
-214 SEDLAG
+214 SEELDSPFRVDLPPISAG
-220 NPFDALP
+220 EQSDA
-227 VAATAEAVDDTG
+227 DTN

-254 DPDRTATSQA
+254 DPDLAVAGAGNKGNEQPVA
-264 DSASER
+264 EKDSF
-270 HDTPAASSTNDRAQ
+270 
-284 TAAAEHQDR
+284 AE
-293 QFTLDDPQELAS
+293 DPAS
-305 RPTMIFNPKA
+305 RATMLFGGESAPSFSTPNPPVVDPDR
-315 STMQHGENSSP
+315 SD
-326 AVDEAAARAEA
+326 AV
-337 AASSA
+337 S
-342 FVPEN
+342 N
-347 HQNGDRVSFSVEDI
+347 FSVEEI
-361 SDALNEISG
+361 SDALNEMSG
-370 ALPLAWPPTGQQAG
+370 ALPQAWPPTSQQSN
-384 TANWLTDDRAEAAET
+384 TPNWLSETYGSKAE
-399 NRANGGNGYSD
+399 RS
-410 VDLDIASMGIS
+410 S
-421 PALQAAF
+421 PE
-428 QPHSTTSGSL
+428 PEV
-438 HNGRGAALND
+438 RD
-448 SSEPSFMNNHGNS
+448 SSEERLRQRYAS
-461 GPISGDEPQSGF
+461 ISDALDIPGEDSRGLGSLAAFEKSAQAGMDPDFNADETQSGF
-473 LDLPDDFL
+473 FDMPDDL
-481 DRATPS
+481 LQQPTPS
-487 SFNIPRSSGMFDDS
+487 SLQMPKSSSMFDDS
-501 STFINGVSISGIKNP
+501 STFISGVSISGIKSKP
-516 QPGTISNIYREDG
+516 PGMSSIYRDSDST
-529 PNMTN
+529 MTN
-534 LVTPQGIF
+534 ISSEQGIF
-542 APFENASFQKKQ
+542 KPFENASLKKKQ
-554 WLISSVAGIGTAL
+554 WMISGAAGVGAGV
-567 AIAGAT
+567 AIAGIT
-573 CVMSLTLDAKKE
+573 FISSMNSPKE
-585 AVRTPLQ
+585 ARVPLQ
-592 QAGGIM
+592 QTGGIM
-598 ALVGGLTSFGV
+598 MIVAGLASFGV
-609 ATLLAGRYTKQ
+609 TRVLTGRYTKQ
-620 VGRGVRDLQSNFE
+620 VSRTVTDLQSNFE
-633 QVAQG
+633 QVSQG
-638 NMTAR
+638 NMGAR
-643 ATIASQDELGQLASS
+643 ATAYTADELGQLSSS
-658 FNYML
+658 FNDML
-663 QSVVVSNSE
+663 QSVITSNSE

-747 GSTESEA
+747 SSTESEA

-800 ASSTALRG
+800 ASATALRG
-808 GEAVDRTVAG
+808 GEAVERTVAG

-894 ALKEIEHIV
+894 ALKEIEQIV

-922 QVIQG
+922 QVIAG

-955 TSDTIEQRE
+955 TTDTIEQRE
-964 TSKAVTEVMQSVEI
+964 TSKAVTEVMQTVEI

>member
-1 MISNSDYTQD
+1 MISNPDRMQDYTQD
-11 YTHEYQLAETAYLQ
+11 YQLAEAAYLQ
-25 GNYQQS
+25 GNYEKA

-36 GLVSKFSNDPSVRL
+36 TLVNKFHDDPSVRL

-63 EIGKKEYE
+63 EIGKKEYQY
-71 RVLKISTDPEF
+71 VLTISTDPEF

-89 LEYANS
+89 LEYADS
-95 CLSQMDD
+95 CIDQMTGQISQ
-102 APEERFHQGL
+102 
-112 DRQQFNGGD
+112 QQFNGGD

-126 RETTADPAELLTW
+126 RDTSADSAELLTW

-147 DEDFDLAALNFNVDV
+147 DEDFDLAALNFNVDM

-167 PSQVTDYFSIDSN
+167 PSHATDFFSIDTN
-180 TSDQKQSQV
+180 TPGQKQSQV
-189 ATGYHNNEQ
+189 ATGFYNNEQ

-206 FGYTQEDG
+206 FGYQKEDSL
-214 SEDLAG
+214 SEDLS
-220 NPFDALP
+220 NRLFEDLP
-227 VAATAEAVDDTG
+227 LAATSEAVDDTG
-239 FFNISPAAH
+239 FFNISPAAN

-254 DPDRTATSQA
+254 DPDRAATTSADATSA
-264 DSASER
+264 RVSAQPTPVGVEDESNLEPLAPHRQQER
-270 HDTPAASSTNDRAQ
+270 EVTPAEIGTN
-284 TAAAEHQDR
+284 
-293 QFTLDDPQELAS
+293 TLAD
-305 RPTMIFNPKA
+305 RPTMIISVNNHAPEA
-315 STMQHGENSSP
+315 ISTTSDRDRAI
-326 AVDEAAARAEA
+326 AVAEYDA
-337 AASSA
+337 Q
-342 FVPEN
+342 VE
-347 HQNGDRVSFSVEDI
+347 FSVEDI

-370 ALPLAWPPTGQQAG
+370 ALPLAWPPTGQSADLPHWMNDNSSTDRQNG
-384 TANWLTDDRAEAAET
+384 REYSDSDDRDADSFMDFGVAPVFQE
-399 NRANGGNGYSD
+399 
-410 VDLDIASMGIS
+410 
-421 PALQAAF
+421 AF
-428 QPHSTTSGSL
+428 QPQTSGINPPESVPVPQFATL
-438 HNGRGAALND
+438 EHQLGLPPD
-448 SSEPSFMNNHGNS
+448 SSGG
-461 GPISGDEPQSGF
+461 GPASGF
-473 LDLPDDFL
+473 FDLPDDFL
-481 DRATPS
+481 EQPTPS
-487 SFNIPRSSGMFDDS
+487 SINIPKSSGMFDDS
-501 STFINGVSISGIKNP
+501 STFINGVSISGIKNQ
-516 QPGTISNIYREDG
+516 QPSPMSNIYRDDSSQ
-529 PNMTN
+529 MTN
-534 LVTPQGIF
+534 ITPPKGIF

-554 WLISSVAGIGTAL
+554 WLISGAAGLGAAIT
-567 AIAGAT
+567 IAGVT
-573 CVMSLTLDAKKE
+573 FISSLTLSPKDE
-585 AVRTPLQ
+585 AARQPLQ
-592 QAGGIM
+592 RAGAIAM
-598 ALVGGLTSFGV
+598 MLGGLTSFGIV
-609 ATLLAGRYTKQ
+609 RILTGRYTKQ
-620 VGRGVRDLQSNFE
+620 VSRSVRDLQSNFE

-638 NMTAR
+638 NMAAR
-643 ATIASQDELGQLASS
+643 AMVSSQDELGLLSSS

-663 QSVVVSNSE
+663 QSVVTSNSE
-672 AQRKAREMEQAKDE
+672 AQRKARDMELAKDE

-800 ASSTALRG
+800 ASSTALKG

-922 QVIQG
+922 QVIAG

-955 TSDTIEQRE
+955 TTDTIEQRE

>member
-1 MISNSDYTQD
+1 MISNADRMQDYTQD
-11 YTHEYQLAETAYLQ
+11 YQLAEAAYLQ
-25 GNYQQS
+25 GNYEKA

-36 GLVSKFSNDPSVRL
+36 TLVAKFHEDPSVRL

-71 RVLKISTDPEF
+71 YVLSIATDPEF
-82 LQFANSG
+82 IQFANSG

-95 CLSQMDD
+95 CLSQTNG
-102 APEERFHQGL
+102 AAQAS
-112 DRQQFNGGD
+112 FNGGD

-126 RETTADPAELLTW
+126 RDTSADSAELLTW

-147 DEDFDLAALNFNVDV
+147 DEDFDLAALNFNMDM

-167 PSQVTDYFSIDSN
+167 PSQGTDAFSIETNPPS
-180 TSDQKQSQV
+180 QKSPPL
-189 ATGYHNNEQ
+189 ATGFYNNEQ
-198 ETLTDAFA
+198 DTLTDAFA
-206 FGYTQEDG
+206 FGYDRADNPSNQLF
-214 SEDLAG
+214 EDL
-220 NPFDALP
+220 PL
-227 VAATAEAVDDTG
+227 AATSEAADDTG

-254 DPDRTATSQA
+254 DPDLPNDRPPAVTPPANPTPI
-264 DSASER
+264 SER
-270 HDTPAASSTNDRAQ
+270 ATLVTPINGA
-284 TAAAEHQDR
+284 
-293 QFTLDDPQELAS
+293 AS
-305 RPTMIFNPKA
+305 RPA
-315 STMQHGENSSP
+315 
-326 AVDEAAARAEA
+326 
-337 AASSA
+337 
-342 FVPEN
+342 PE
-347 HQNGDRVSFSVEDI
+347 QVEFSVEDI

-370 ALPLAWPPTGQQAG
+370 ALPMAWPPTAQAG
-384 TANWLTDDRAEAAET
+384 ETPAWMGANSTPDDLEDRPQMQQNGAAPD
-399 NRANGGNGYSD
+399 GF
-410 VDLDIASMGIS
+410 DLAVAQVFQDT
-421 PALQAAF
+421 F
-428 QPHSTTSGSL
+428 QPQSSDALANNAPESTPKQQF
-438 HNGRGAALND
+438 AAIGGEAK
-448 SSEPSFMNNHGNS
+448 EPLRPAPVAEEG
-461 GPISGDEPQSGF
+461 PQSGF
-473 LDLPDDFL
+473 FDLPDNFL
-481 DRATPS
+481 DQPVPS
-487 SFNIPRSSGMFDDS
+487 AIVMPKSSGMFDDS
-501 STFINGVSISGIKNP
+501 STFINGVSISGIKS
-516 QPGTISNIYREDG
+516 QPVGTISNIYREDS

-534 LVTPQGIF
+534 LTPPQGVF

-554 WLISSVAGIGTAL
+554 WLISVGAGLGTIV
-567 AIAGAT
+567 AIASVTFGT
-573 CVMSLTLDAKKE
+573 SMSLPENAKS
-585 AVRTPLQ
+585 ARDPLQ
-592 QAGGIM
+592 KAGALM
-598 ALVGGLTSFGV
+598 MLVGGLTSFGI
-609 ATLLAGRYTKQ
+609 TKILTGRYTKQ
-620 VGRGVRDLQSNFE
+620 VSRSVRDLQSNFE

-638 NMTAR
+638 NMGAR
-643 ATIASQDELGQLASS
+643 ASVSSQDELGLLSSS

-663 QSVVVSNSE
+663 QSVVTSNSE
-672 AQRKAREMEQAKDE
+672 AQRKAREMELAKDE

-747 GSTESEA
+747 SSTESEA

-808 GEAVDRTVAG
+808 GEAVERTVAG

-903 LQIQSETGSV
+903 LQIQSETGQV

-945 NRIDALVRSI
+945 NRIDSLVRSI

>member
-1 MISNSDYTQD
+1 
-11 YTHEYQLAETAYLQ
+11 
-25 GNYQQS
+25 
-31 ATIID
+31 
-36 GLVSKFSNDPSVRL
+36 
-50 LRGHIYCY
+50 
-58 GLYQY
+58 
-63 EIGKKEYE
+63 
-71 RVLKISTDPEF
+71 
-82 LQFANSG
+82 
-89 LEYANS
+89 
-95 CLSQMDD
+95 
-102 APEERFHQGL
+102 
-112 DRQQFNGGD
+112 
-121 SGGHY
+121 
-126 RETTADPAELLTW
+126 
-139 RQPEDLTA
+139 
-147 DEDFDLAALNFNVDV
+147 
-162 SGQLF
+162 
-167 PSQVTDYFSIDSN
+167 
-180 TSDQKQSQV
+180 
-189 ATGYHNNEQ
+189 
-198 ETLTDAFA
+198 
-206 FGYTQEDG
+206 
-214 SEDLAG
+214 
-220 NPFDALP
+220 
-227 VAATAEAVDDTG
+227 
-239 FFNISPAAH
+239 
-248 RAFATF
+248 
-254 DPDRTATSQA
+254 
-264 DSASER
+264 
-270 HDTPAASSTNDRAQ
+270 
-284 TAAAEHQDR
+284 
-293 QFTLDDPQELAS
+293 
-305 RPTMIFNPKA
+305 MIFGN
-315 STMQHGENSSP
+315 QENQP
-326 AVDEAAARAEA
+326 AQVE
-337 AASSA
+337 
-342 FVPEN
+342 
-347 HQNGDRVSFSVEDI
+347 FSVEDI

-370 ALPLAWPPTGQQAG
+370 ALPQAWPPIGQAGNLPNWMDEASQDQHGRSAADDHAANDEFEEFGVASVFQEAFQPQTGIG
-384 TANWLTDDRAEAAET
+384 TANSAESPNLNFASSNQELGSVDMS
-399 NRANGGNGYSD
+399 GGS
-410 VDLDIASMGIS
+410 
-421 PALQAAF
+421 
-428 QPHSTTSGSL
+428 
-438 HNGRGAALND
+438 
-448 SSEPSFMNNHGNS
+448 
-461 GPISGDEPQSGF
+461 QSGF
-473 LDLPDDFL
+473 FDLPDDFL
-481 DRATPS
+481 EQPTPS
-487 SFNIPRSSGMFDDS
+487 SIHIPKSSGMFDDS
-501 STFINGVSISGIKNP
+501 STFINGVSVSGIKNP
-516 QPGTISNIYREDG
+516 QSDSLSNVYRDDTSYLA
-529 PNMTN
+529 NMTPAKG
-534 LVTPQGIF
+534 LL

-554 WLISSVAGIGTAL
+554 WLISGAAGLGAAI
-567 AIAGAT
+567 AIAGVTFAT
-573 CVMSLTLDAKKE
+573 SLNLSKE
-585 AVRTPLQ
+585 AEAARKPLQ
-592 QAGGIM
+592 QAGGIAM
-598 ALVGGLTSFGV
+598 LIGGLTSFGI
-609 ATLLAGRYTKQ
+609 TRILTGRYTRQ
-620 VGRGVRDLQSNFE
+620 VTRSVRDLQSNFE

-638 NMTAR
+638 NMAAR
-643 ATIASQDELGQLASS
+643 ATVSSQDELGLLSSS

-663 QSVVVSNSE
+663 QSVVTSNSA
-672 AQRKAREMEQAKDE
+672 AQNKARDMELAKDE

-818 IQEIRE
+818 IQGIRE

-903 LQIQSETGSV
+903 LQIQSETSSV
-913 MAAMEQGTQ
+913 MTAMEQGTQ
-922 QVIQG
+922 QVIEG